1 MTTYSEWKSQ
11 IEGFDKL
18 VVKLPEGVS
27 VQPLYVEAPPLHVP
41 GMPAKCELVEPPL
54 PQAGEGWGEGRVSA
68 VALHELGADAAD
80 ELAFALSAGAT
91 LQKLDGVVVQLAVGR
106 DTFLELCKLR
116 ALRICWAK
124 LATVAGVPDAKLI
137 IHAVSSKRT
146 LTISDPWVN
155 MLRVTTQTFAAILG
169 GADFVTPASFDDAMV
184 RSELGARVA
193 RNTQLVLH
201 HESGLGAVIDPTAGS
216 YYLDTFTDQLA
227 REAWKRF
234 QAMEAEGGLEKAL
247 PGLKARVEKAWSERL
262 ASIAKRKI
270 PILGVSEFA
279 NVDEVLPTARQKL
292 EHRHDSEQFEAL
304 RVSAEAFAP
313 KALLVAL
320 GTIAES
326 RARVGFALNFLA
338 AGGIKAREVS
348 ADEKEVVAVLCGT
361 DERYATDAV
370 PRAKAL
376 KAAGCTKVLLAG
388 RPGANEAELRAAGVD
403 GFIFIGC
410 DLVETLG
417 NLLEAYP

>member
-1 MTTYSEWKSQ
+1 MTTFAEWKSS
-11 IEGFDKL
+11 IEAFDKL
-18 VVKLPEGVS
+18 VVKLPEGLS
-27 VQPLYVEAPPLHVP
+27 VQPLYVEAPALQVP

-54 PQAGEGWGEGRVSA
+54 PQAGEGWGEGRISTLG
-68 VALHELGADAAD
+68 LHESGADAAD
-80 ELAFALSAGAT
+80 ELAFALAAGAT
-91 LQKLDGVVVQLAVGR
+91 LQKHDGVVVQISVGR

-124 LATVAGVPDAKLI
+124 LATVAGAPNAKLI
-137 IHAVSSKRT
+137 VHAVSSRRT

-169 GADFVTPASFDDAMV
+169 GADFVTPAAFDDAMV

-201 HESGLGAVIDPTAGS
+201 HESALGAVIDPAAGS

-234 QAMEAEGGLEKAL
+234 QAMEAEGGLAKAL
-247 PGLKARVEKAWSERL
+247 PGLKARVEKTWTDRL
-262 ASIAKRKI
+262 AAIAKRKI

-279 NVDEVLPTARQKL
+279 NVDEVLPTERKNL

-313 KALLVAL
+313 KAILVAL

-361 DERYATDAV
+361 DERYAVEAV
-370 PRAKAL
+370 ARAKAL

-388 RPGANEAELRAAGVD
+388 RPGANEAELRTAGVD

-410 DLVETLG
+410 DVVDTLSK
-417 NLLEAYP
+417 LLESYP

>member
-11 IEGFDKL
+11 LDGFDKL
-18 VVKLPEGVS
+18 IVKLPEGLS

-41 GMPAKCELVEPPL
+41 GMPAKCELVESHV
-54 PQAGEGWGEGRVSA
+54 AGGLSTVE
-68 VALHELGADAAD
+68 LHELGADAAD
-80 ELAFALSAGAT
+80 ELAFALSTGAT
-91 LQKLDGVVVQLAVGR
+91 LQKLDEVVVRVAVGR

-124 LATVAGVPDAKLI
+124 LATVAGVPHAKLV

-169 GADFVTPASFDDAMV
+169 GADFVTPAAFDDAMV

-193 RNTQLVLH
+193 KNTQLVLH
-201 HESGLGAVIDPTAGS
+201 HESALGAVIDPAAGS
-216 YYLDTFTDQLA
+216 YYLDTFTEQLA
-227 REAWKRF
+227 REAWRRF

-247 PGLKARVEKAWSERL
+247 PGLKARVEKAWGERL
-262 ASIAKRKI
+262 TAIAKRKL
-270 PILGVSEFA
+270 PVLGVSEFA
-279 NVDEVLPTARQKL
+279 NVDEELPLPRG
-292 EHRHDSEQFEAL
+292 EGRGDGRRDSEQFEAL
-304 RVSAEAFAP
+304 RMSAEPFSP
-313 KALLVAL
+313 KAILVTL
-320 GTIAES
+320 GTVAES

-370 PRAKAL
+370 ARAKSL
-376 KAAGCTKVLLAG
+376 KVAGCKTVLLAG